1 MTIGM
6 RQKFLAG
13 PDTVAPARSAPPS
26 LSFLS
31 VVRIRAAINRLVP
44 YDGGPGFE
52 EFARRFGARGIAML
66 SGNEYP
72 TSPFPEVIEAI
83 AGAAAGINR
92 YPDADTVRLR
102 EALAGTLGIPAE
114 CIWTGAGSSEN
125 LTTAARAL
133 GGPGT
138 SFVYPWPSFGMYP
151 INTVYADAESIEVP
165 LDPDHRTDLE
175 ALYKAIRGDTTLVIV
190 CNPNNPTGSYVSRT
204 EVIDFID
211 RVPESTMVIVDEA
224 YGEFVAA
231 EDESSLIPLAV
242 QRPNVVVARTFSK
255 IYGLA
260 GLRVG
265 YMIGQA
271 PTLRSLRKAQSPFV
285 VGSLGEVAAVT
296 ALRFPERVRERFEL
310 NRQEVDYLEGALS
323 DRGIRYVPTQA
334 NFIWLR
340 LGPGTLGIVQELLD
354 IGTLIRQGTEEWTRV
369 SIGTES
375 ENRRFVED
383 LDLVLRRRRS

>member
-1 MTIGM
+1 MTIGTGE
-6 RQKFLAG
+6 KFLAG
-13 PDTVAPARSAPPS
+13 PDAEAPARSAPTS
-26 LSFLS
+26 LSFPS
-31 VVRIRAAINRLVP
+31 VVRIRAAIDRLIP

-52 EFARRFGARGIAML
+52 EFARRFGTRGIAML

-72 TSPFPEVIEAI
+72 TSPFPEVLEAI

-92 YPDADTVRLR
+92 YPDAETVRLR
-102 EALAGTLGIPAE
+102 EALAETLNVPAD

-151 INTVYADAESIEVP
+151 INTVYADAESIKVP
-165 LDPDHRTDLE
+165 LDPDLRADLE
-175 ALYKAIRGDTTLVIV
+175 ALYEAIRDDTTLVIV
-190 CNPNNPTGSYVSRT
+190 CNPNNPTGSYRSGA

-231 EDESSLIPLAV
+231 EEESSLIPLAV
-242 QRPNVVVARTFSK
+242 RRPNVVVARTFSK

-265 YMIGQA
+265 YMVGQA

-310 NRQEVDYLEGALS
+310 NRRGVEYLEGELAA
-323 DRGIRYVPTQA
+323 RNIRYVPTQA

-340 LGPGTLGIVQELLD
+340 LGPGTPQVVDDLLER
-354 IGTLIRQGTEEWTRV
+354 GTLIRQGSEEWTRV
-369 SIGTES
+369 SVGTES

-383 LDLVLRRRRS
+383 LDLVLQRRH

>member
-1 MTIGM
+1 M
-6 RQKFLAG
+6 
-13 PDTVAPARSAPPS
+13 
-26 LSFLS
+26 
-31 VVRIRAAINRLVP
+31 VRIRAAIDHLVP

-66 SGNEYP
+66 AGNEYP
-72 TSPFPEVIEAI
+72 TSPFPEVLDAI

-92 YPDADTVRLR
+92 YPDAGTVRLR
-102 EALAGTLGIPAE
+102 EALAGTLGIPPD

-165 LDPDHRTDLE
+165 LDSDLRTDLE
-175 ALYKAIRGDTTLVIV
+175 ALYKAIRGDTTLAIV
-190 CNPNNPTGSYVSRT
+190 CNPNNPTGSYLSRA

-231 EDESSLIPLAV
+231 EEDSSLVPLAV
-242 QRPNVVVARTFSK
+242 ERPNVVVARTFSK

-265 YMIGQA
+265 YMVGQA

-285 VGSLGEVAAVT
+285 VGSLAEVAATT

-310 NRQEVDYLEGALS
+310 NRRGVEYIEGALA

-340 LGPGTLGIVQELLD
+340 LGPGTPGIVQQLLEM
-354 IGTLIRQGTEEWTRV
+354 GTLIRKGTEEWTRV

-375 ENRRFVED
+375 ENRRFVQD
-383 LDLVLRRRRS
+383 LDLILRRRRS

>member
-1 MTIGM
+1 MTIGAGE
-6 RQKFLAG
+6 KFLAG
-13 PDTVAPARSAPPS
+13 PDAEAPARSAPAS
-26 LSFLS
+26 LSFPS
-31 VVRIRAAINRLVP
+31 VVRIRAAIDRLIP

-72 TSPFPEVIEAI
+72 TSPFPEVLEAI
-83 AGAAAGINR
+83 AVAAADINR
-92 YPDADTVRLR
+92 YPDAETVRLR
-102 EALAGTLGIPAE
+102 ESLAGTLGVPAD

-151 INTVYADAESIEVP
+151 INTVYADAESIKVP
-165 LDPDHRTDLE
+165 LDADLRADLE
-175 ALYKAIRGDTTLVIV
+175 ALYEAIRDDTTLVIV
-190 CNPNNPTGSYVSRT
+190 CNPNNPTGSYRSGA

-231 EDESSLIPLAV
+231 EEESSLIPLAV
-242 QRPNVVVARTFSK
+242 RRPNVVVARTFSK

-265 YMIGQA
+265 YMVGQA

-310 NRQEVDYLEGALS
+310 NRRGVEYLEGELAA
-323 DRGIRYVPTQA
+323 RNIRYVPTQA

-340 LGPGTLGIVQELLD
+340 LGPGTPQVVDDLLER
-354 IGTLIRQGTEEWTRV
+354 GTLIRQGSEEWTRV
-369 SIGTES
+369 SVGTEA
-375 ENRRFVED
+375 ENRRFIED
-383 LDLVLRRRRS
+383 LDLVLQRRH

>member
-1 MTIGM
+1 M
-6 RQKFLAG
+6 
-13 PDTVAPARSAPPS
+13 
-26 LSFLS
+26 
-31 VVRIRAAINRLVP
+31 VRIRTEIDRLVP

-52 EFARRFGARGIAML
+52 EMALRFGAKGIAML
-66 SGNEYP
+66 AGNEYP
-72 TSPFPEVIEAI
+72 TPPFPEVLDAI

-92 YPDADTVRLR
+92 YPDAGTVRLR
-102 EALAGTLGIPAE
+102 EALAGMLGTTPD
-114 CIWTGAGSSEN
+114 CVWTGAGSSEN

-138 SFVYPWPSFGMYP
+138 SFVYPWPSFAMYP
-151 INTVYADAESIEVP
+151 INAVYADAESIMVP
-165 LDPDHRTDLE
+165 LDDALRTDLK
-175 ALYKAIRGDTTLVIV
+175 ALYGAIREDTTLVII
-190 CNPNNPTGSYVSRT
+190 CNPNNPTGSYASRA
-204 EVIDFID
+204 EVQAFAD
-211 RVPESTMVIVDEA
+211 RVPESTLVLVDEA

-231 EDESSLIPLAV
+231 EEDSSLIPLAV
-242 QRPNVVVARTFSK
+242 ERPNLVVARTFSK

-265 YMIGQA
+265 YMVGQA

-285 VGSLGEVAAVT
+285 VGSLAEVAATT

-310 NRQEVDYLEGALS
+310 NRRGVDYIEGALS

-340 LGPGTLGIVQELLD
+340 LGPGTPGVVQELLEM
-354 IGTLIRQGTEEWTRV
+354 GTLIRKGTEEWTRV

-375 ENRRFVED
+375 ENRRFIEH
-383 LDLVLRRRRS
+383 LDLVLGQRRS